1 MFPQVSLM
9 SIRPLEGDIAVAADA
24 TLARMNRKINELVG
38 ASNDDFKAVRK
49 LENKMVDI
57 EKELREIKIRLMN
70 QG

>member
-1 MFPQVSLM
+1 M

-57 EKELREIKIRLMN
+57 EKELRDIKIRLMN

>member
-1 MFPQVSLM
+1 M

-57 EKELREIKIRLMN
+57 EKELREIKMRLMN
-70 QG
+70 MG

>member
-1 MFPQVSLM
+1 M

-57 EKELREIKIRLMN
+57 DKELRDIKIRLMN

>member
-1 MFPQVSLM
+1 M

-24 TLARMNRKINELVG
+24 TLARMNRKINELIG

-70 QG
+70 MG

>member
-1 MFPQVSLM
+1 M
-9 SIRPLEGDIAVAADA
+9 SIKPLEGDIAVAADA

-49 LENKMVDI
+49 LENNIVDLQ
-57 EKELREIKIRLMN
+57 KELREIKIRLMN

>member
-1 MFPQVSLM
+1 M

-38 ASNDDFKAVRK
+38 ASNDDFKAVLK
-49 LENKMVDI
+49 LKNNIVDLQ
-57 EKELREIKIRLMN
+57 KELREIKIRLMN

>member
-1 MFPQVSLM
+1 M

-24 TLARMNRKINELVG
+24 TLARMNRKINELIG

-57 EKELREIKIRLMN
+57 EKELRDIKIRLMN

>member
-1 MFPQVSLM
+1 M

-24 TLARMNRKINELVG
+24 TLARMNRKINELIG

>member
-1 MFPQVSLM
+1 M

-70 QG
+70 MG

>member
-1 MFPQVSLM
+1 M

>member
-1 MFPQVSLM
+1 M

-38 ASNDDFKAVRK
+38 ASNDDFKAVLK
-49 LENKMVDI
+49 LKNNIVDLQ
-57 EKELREIKIRLMN
+57 KELREIKMRLMN

>member
-1 MFPQVSLM
+1 M
-9 SIRPLEGDIAVAADA
+9 SIKPLEGDIAVAADA

>member
-1 MFPQVSLM
+1 M
-9 SIRPLEGDIAVAADA
+9 SIRPLEGDIVVAADA